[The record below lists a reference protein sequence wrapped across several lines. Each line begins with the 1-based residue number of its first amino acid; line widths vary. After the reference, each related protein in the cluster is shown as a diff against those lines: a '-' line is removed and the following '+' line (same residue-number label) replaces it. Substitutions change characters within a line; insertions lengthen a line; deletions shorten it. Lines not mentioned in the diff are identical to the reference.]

1 MTDPRI
7 ALAFVQASLSDDD
20 IMYDHPVAMSG
31 EPMDPVLYVRLDAIF
46 DALPPDWR
54 GYEAEIAILRAAL
67 DGLVEAAD
75 AFMTSEVAWSG
86 DAPCYTYG
94 EIPDGP
100 ILCALRAALAAA
112 KENR

>member
-67 DGLVEAAD
+67 DGLVIAARAVGDTIRYPEDFDAAD
-75 AFMTSEVAWSG
+75 ALA
-86 DAPCYTYG
+86 
-94 EIPDGP
+94 I
-100 ILCALRAALAAA
+100 LRAALAAA
-112 KENR
+112 KDVSP